1 MFCGRR
7 VAVFSLDGSPKP
19 PKNMLTANE
28 RPASKLIHIAS
39 RSEADTSQSMFP
51 YVSHIWKLESPIVL
65 IVWEQSGET
74 EVYDVSA

>member
-1 MFCGRR
+1 
-7 VAVFSLDGSPKP
+7 VFSLDGSPEP

-28 RPASKLIHIAS
+28 RLASKLINIAS
-39 RSEADTSQSMFP
+39 RSEASASQPMFQ
-51 YVSHIWKLESPIVL
+51 YVSCIWKLESPVVL